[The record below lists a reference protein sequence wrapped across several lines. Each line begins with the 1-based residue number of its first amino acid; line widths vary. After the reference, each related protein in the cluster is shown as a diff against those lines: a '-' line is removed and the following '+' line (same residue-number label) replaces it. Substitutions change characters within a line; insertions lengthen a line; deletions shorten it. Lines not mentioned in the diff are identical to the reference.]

1 MSVASPARGL
11 LAFLLGLVAV
21 VLLPVALV
29 AHWADHLVGSTSAY
43 VATTQPLAHDP
54 AIQKVA
60 ADRIDEAV
68 LSNIPPQMAGVLGAK
83 ARTAVGTLSQA
94 AVQSE
99 AFPVAWKAAN
109 STAHQ
114 RLLDALQSPTP
125 PQHDVTIPL
134 SAVVN
139 AVTQKLIP
147 QGSGLHLTVP
157 ADAAAVTLLP
167 KSEVPRARTAY
178 QRLTEA
184 NTWLPWATGAAAVL
198 ALLVAVRRF
207 KALAWLAGGGA
218 LTAILVPVATIVA
231 RQTVVAHAS
240 GTAPRPARMA
250 VWDALVAGLRHDA
263 TYVAAVL
270 AIVAVVAALLAMV
283 LRRPR
288 SA

>member
-1 MSVASPARGL
+1 VSVASPARGL

-21 VLLPVALV
+21 VLLPAALT

-43 VATTQPLAHDP
+43 VATVQPLSHDR
-54 AIQKVA
+54 AVQKVA
-60 ADRIDEAV
+60 ADRIDHAV
-68 LSNIPPQMAGVLGAK
+68 LSNIPPALNTALGPK
-83 ARTAVGTLSQA
+83 ARSAVGTLSQA

-114 RLLDALQSPTP
+114 RLLEALQSPTP

-139 AVTQKLIP
+139 AVTQKLVP

-157 ADAAAVTLLP
+157 EDAAAVTLLP

-184 NTWLPWATGAAAVL
+184 NTWLPWATGGAAVL
-198 ALLVAVRRF
+198 CLLVAVRRF

-218 LTAILVPVATIVA
+218 LTSLLVPVGLVVA
-231 RQTVVAHAS
+231 RQTVVAHAT
-240 GTAPRPARMA
+240 GTAPRPARQA
-250 VWDALVAGLRHDA
+250 VWDAFVAGLRHEA

-270 AIVAVVAALLAMV
+270 ALVAVVAAVLAVV
-283 LRRPR
+283 LRRSR
-288 SA
+288 